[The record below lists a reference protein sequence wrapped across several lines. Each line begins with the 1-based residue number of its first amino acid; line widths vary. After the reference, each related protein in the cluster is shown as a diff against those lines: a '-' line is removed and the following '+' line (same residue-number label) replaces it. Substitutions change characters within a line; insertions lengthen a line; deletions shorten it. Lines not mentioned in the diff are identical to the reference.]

1 MLTKVRQFLAAEA
14 TRLSRD
20 LPGRVDQDEAAELV
34 AYRTAGSLQLDQ
46 AVTYRTA
53 GSLQLEQAVPYR
65 TAGSLQLDQ
74 AVPYRTAGSLQ
85 LDPAVTYRAA
95 GPVLSCLHGRPTA
108 LCLHEFRSVK
118 P

>member
-34 AYRTAGSLQLDQ
+34 AYRTAGSLQQEQ
-46 AVTYRTA
+46 AVTYRT
-53 GSLQLEQAVPYR
+53 
-65 TAGSLQLDQ
+65 
-74 AVPYRTAGSLQ
+74 
-85 LDPAVTYRAA
+85 A

-108 LCLHEFRSVK
+108 LCLHEFRSAK
-118 P
+118 L

>member
-20 LPGRVDQDEAAELV
+20 LPGLVDQDEAAELV
-34 AYRTAGSLQLDQ
+34 AYRTAGSLQPGQ
-46 AVTYRTA
+46 AVA
-53 GSLQLEQAVPYR
+53 
-65 TAGSLQLDQ
+65 
-74 AVPYRTAGSLQ
+74 YRTAGSLQ

-118 P
+118 L